1 MEDSEVCR
9 CAQLKT
15 WKENQRR
22 KILKTAKKKE
32 KKEVET
38 QRDKA
43 KLGKK
48 VSLHRS
54 RWKRDVN
61 GKEIQKGRNQRKK
74 DIRRAEKEGQT
85 ERWKVLWR
93 EGIFMSGCRQHSGTP
108 PERSQVWYRVRE
120 MRALVFERL
129 LMEQR
134 AQNCSIRLS
143 RKSYSKNEAWNNL

>member
-1 MEDSEVCR
+1 MCSVKDMKREPEE
-9 CAQLKT
+9 
-15 WKENQRR
+15 EN
-22 KILKTAKKKE
+22 LKTAKKK

-61 GKEIQKGRNQRKK
+61 GKEIQKGRNRRKK

-85 ERWKVLWR
+85 ER
-93 EGIFMSGCRQHSGTP
+93 
-108 PERSQVWYRVRE
+108 
-120 MRALVFERL
+120 
-129 LMEQR
+129 
-134 AQNCSIRLS
+134 
-143 RKSYSKNEAWNNL
+143 

>member
-1 MEDSEVCR
+1 MCSVKDMKREPEE
-9 CAQLKT
+9 
-15 WKENQRR
+15 ENFENC
-22 KILKTAKKKE
+22 KKKR

-85 ERWKVLWR
+85 ER
-93 EGIFMSGCRQHSGTP
+93 
-108 PERSQVWYRVRE
+108 
-120 MRALVFERL
+120 
-129 LMEQR
+129 
-134 AQNCSIRLS
+134 
-143 RKSYSKNEAWNNL
+143 